1 MSCKVFTGTQSSFHF
16 LPNPTQSSTTT
27 SSLQSCTRLS
37 FKTHLPK
44 TRISIKF
51 PSGSNRTR
59 RNSAIKS
66 LYATAQSTETF
77 YELLGIPESVS
88 LPEIKRAY
96 KQLARKY
103 HPDVSPPG
111 RTEEYT
117 RTFIRVQ
124 EAYETLSDPNTRAL
138 YDMDMSQGLHLAFSA
153 RKRDQ
158 YDQRTSEWMN
168 RWQSQIVELNRRSKI
183 KNSRGNNA
191 SWGDRMRRQRSES
204 FVNGFE

>member
-1 MSCKVFTGTQSSFHF
+1 MSCKVITGTQSSFHF
-16 LPNPTQSSTTT
+16 PPNPTQSSTTT
-27 SSLQSCTRLS
+27 SSLQSSTRLS

-44 TRISIKF
+44 TRISFKF
-51 PSGSNRTR
+51 PSGSNRTP
-59 RNSAIKS
+59 RNFAIKS
-66 LYATAQSTETF
+66 LYATTQSTETF

-117 RTFIRVQ
+117 KTFIRVQ
-124 EAYETLSDPNTRAL
+124 KAYETLSDPNTRAL

-158 YDQRTSEWMN
+158 YDE
-168 RWQSQIVELNRRSKI
+168 VCY
-183 KNSRGNNA
+183 
-191 SWGDRMRRQRSES
+191 
-204 FVNGFE
+204 